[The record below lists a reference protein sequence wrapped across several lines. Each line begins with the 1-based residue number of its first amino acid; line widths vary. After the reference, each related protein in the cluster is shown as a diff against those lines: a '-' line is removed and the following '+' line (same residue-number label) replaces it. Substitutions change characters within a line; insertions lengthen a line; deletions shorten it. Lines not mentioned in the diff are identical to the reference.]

1 MRVSAKADYAIRAVV
16 ELGAHFGAGGR
27 SAPMKGEA
35 IAAAQHIP
43 MKFCENILSELRAA
57 GVVESR
63 RGTDGGYWL
72 AVDPATVKLGDIIR
86 IVEGPLA
93 AVRGDSPT
101 DVDFAGTSAAM
112 REVWVAVRASLRRV
126 LDVVTVSDVV
136 EGTLPAEVRALLD
149 DDGAWEVVAPRNKGD
164 LSH

>member
-1 MRVSAKADYAIRAVV
+1 
-16 ELGAHFGAGGR
+16 
-27 SAPMKGEA
+27 MKGDA
-35 IAAAQHIP
+35 IATAQHIP

-93 AVRGDSPT
+93 AIRGDSPT
-101 DVDFAGTSAAM
+101 EVAFEGTSAAM

-126 LDVVTVSDVV
+126 LDVVTVADVV
-136 EGTLPAEVRALLD
+136 GRALPAEVLALLD
-149 DDGAWEVVAPRNKGD
+149 DEGAWEVVAPMSPDD

>member
-1 MRVSAKADYAIRAVV
+1 
-16 ELGAHFGAGGR
+16 
-27 SAPMKGEA
+27 MKGEA

-101 DVDFAGTSAAM
+101 EVDFAGTSAAM
-112 REVWVAVRASLRRV
+112 RDVWVAVRASLRRV
-126 LDVVTVSDVV
+126 LDVVTVADVV
-136 EGTLPAEVRALLD
+136 TGTLPAAVRVLLD
-149 DDGAWEVVAPRNKGD
+149 DEGAWEVVSPMSSDD